1 MGTPAGPPPDDQ
13 PTGMMRTPVP
23 SPDDQPT
30 GTMRTPL
37 PASADLPASA
47 PPPVPAEQLA
57 SAMRTPPPPARP
69 MHVPPP
75 PLETPP
81 RRISRAVVGG
91 LGGLIGALVI
101 AFLAFSLGRD
111 SADRVAVTPV
121 TGQSAQTS
129 AANLPLPAV
138 SAVGG
143 IAPTQTRTAELAQLA
158 ELQTQVAARPAQP
171 TAVAAVVGVASTPP
185 PPLPGAAARPAT
197 DLGKATFVGRVGES
211 DAFVSLV
218 MNGAEVT
225 GYLCDGANLARWFTG
240 TRQGNTV
247 ALTSGDGSRLT
258 AQLPTAP
265 TDGVSAQ
272 AAGTF
277 TAAGGEARRFE
288 TAATTTLDR
297 AGLYRGTGAVDG
309 GEALLGVIVLP
320 SGAFRGAF
328 LVQEKAYGVASP
340 AFGQGSLTASY
351 GGSLSITAYRLGTA
365 EAPPPAA
372 TKVGALNPALVRARP
387 RQARAARGT
396 QKLRSA

>member
-1 MGTPAGPPPDDQ
+1 MGTPAGLPPDDQ

-23 SPDDQPT
+23 AAADQ
-30 GTMRTPL
+30 
-37 PASADLPASA
+37 PASA
-47 PPPVPAEQLA
+47 PPPAPAEQFA
-57 SAMRTPPPPARP
+57 SVMRTPPPPARP
-69 MHVPPP
+69 LHVPPP
-75 PLETPP
+75 ETPP
-81 RRISRAVVGG
+81 RRMSRAVIGG
-91 LGGLIGALVI
+91 LGALVGALVI

-111 SADRVAVTPV
+111 FADRAVATRVV
-121 TGQSAQTS
+121 GQQVQTG
-129 AANLPLPAV
+129 AAILPLPTQAAV
-138 SAVGG
+138 RD

-185 PPLPGAAARPAT
+185 LPLPGATARPAT

-211 DAFVSLV
+211 ETFVSLV

-225 GYLCDGANLARWFTG
+225 GYVCDGANLARWFTG

-247 ALTSGDGSRLT
+247 ALTAGDGSRLT

-265 TDGVSAQ
+265 IDGVPAQ
-272 AAGTF
+272 AAGTLT
-277 TAAGGEARRFE
+277 TAAGEARRFE

-328 LVQEKAYGVASP
+328 LIQEKAYGVANP
-340 AFGQGSLTASY
+340 AFGQGSLMASY
-351 GGSLSITAYRLGTA
+351 GGSLAITAYRLGTA
-365 EAPPPAA
+365 EAPAPAA
-372 TKVGALNPALVRARP
+372 TKVGALNPAIVRARP

-396 QKLRSA
+396 RELRSA